1 MAQGIVKSYD
11 PNSGSGIV
19 LLDTDKTEVYIQPG
33 SLKDSIF
40 ITLRQGQRINFEIEN
55 VEDNQV
61 IKNEKIGSK
70 LYTNGYSVRTT
81 LDPSIQIKA
90 EEALIEGLEKLDK
103 RQGWRGPISNYN
115 LLDYSNEELSK
126 YLQELQTQLPKKRY
140 AGIVIK
146 VSKKFFG
153 ISLLK

>member
-19 LLDTDKTEVYIQPG
+19 ILDTDKTEVYIQPG

-61 IKNEKIGSK
+61 IKNVKIG
-70 LYTNGYSVRTT
+70 
-81 LDPSIQIKA
+81 
-90 EEALIEGLEKLDK
+90 
-103 RQGWRGPISNYN
+103 QGAY
-115 LLDYSNEELSK
+115 
-126 YLQELQTQLPKKRY
+126 
-140 AGIVIK
+140 
-146 VSKKFFG
+146 
-153 ISLLK
+153 

>member
-61 IKNEKIGSK
+61 IKNVKIG
-70 LYTNGYSVRTT
+70 
-81 LDPSIQIKA
+81 QC
-90 EEALIEGLEKLDK
+90 
-103 RQGWRGPISNYN
+103 
-115 LLDYSNEELSK
+115 DY
-126 YLQELQTQLPKKRY
+126 
-140 AGIVIK
+140 
-146 VSKKFFG
+146 
-153 ISLLK
+153 

>member
-40 ITLRQGQRINFEIEN
+40 IILRQGQRINFEIEN

-61 IKNEKIGSK
+61 IKNVKIG
-70 LYTNGYSVRTT
+70 
-81 LDPSIQIKA
+81 
-90 EEALIEGLEKLDK
+90 
-103 RQGWRGPISNYN
+103 QG
-115 LLDYSNEELSK
+115 DY
-126 YLQELQTQLPKKRY
+126 
-140 AGIVIK
+140 
-146 VSKKFFG
+146 
-153 ISLLK
+153 

>member
-61 IKNEKIGSK
+61 IKNVKIGQS
-70 LYTNGYSVRTT
+70 
-81 LDPSIQIKA
+81 
-90 EEALIEGLEKLDK
+90 
-103 RQGWRGPISNYN
+103 
-115 LLDYSNEELSK
+115 DY
-126 YLQELQTQLPKKRY
+126 
-140 AGIVIK
+140 
-146 VSKKFFG
+146 
-153 ISLLK
+153 

>member
-19 LLDTDKTEVYIQPG
+19 ILDTDKTEVYIQPG

-61 IKNEKIGSK
+61 IKNVKIG
-70 LYTNGYSVRTT
+70 
-81 LDPSIQIKA
+81 
-90 EEALIEGLEKLDK
+90 
-103 RQGWRGPISNYN
+103 QG
-115 LLDYSNEELSK
+115 DY
-126 YLQELQTQLPKKRY
+126 
-140 AGIVIK
+140 
-146 VSKKFFG
+146 
-153 ISLLK
+153 

>member
-55 VEDNQV
+55 LEDNQV
-61 IKNEKIGSK
+61 IKNVKIG
-70 LYTNGYSVRTT
+70 
-81 LDPSIQIKA
+81 
-90 EEALIEGLEKLDK
+90 
-103 RQGWRGPISNYN
+103 QGNY
-115 LLDYSNEELSK
+115 
-126 YLQELQTQLPKKRY
+126 
-140 AGIVIK
+140 
-146 VSKKFFG
+146 
-153 ISLLK
+153 